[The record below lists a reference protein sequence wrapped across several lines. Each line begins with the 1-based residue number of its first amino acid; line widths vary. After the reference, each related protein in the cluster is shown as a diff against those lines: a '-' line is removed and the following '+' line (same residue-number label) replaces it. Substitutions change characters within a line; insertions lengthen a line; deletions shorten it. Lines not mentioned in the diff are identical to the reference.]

1 MNFSLLKIA
10 RFTPSEAVKSM
21 GRPDF
26 DKPTKNSLLEAKEY
40 WEEHKQFQK
49 EMMNDPENM
58 SNPDYDKEHYL
69 QDI

>member
-1 MNFSLLKIA
+1 
-10 RFTPSEAVKSM
+10 M

-69 QDI
+69 QEIKNADENLEDILPRLAEFD

>member
-1 MNFSLLKIA
+1 
-10 RFTPSEAVKSM
+10 M